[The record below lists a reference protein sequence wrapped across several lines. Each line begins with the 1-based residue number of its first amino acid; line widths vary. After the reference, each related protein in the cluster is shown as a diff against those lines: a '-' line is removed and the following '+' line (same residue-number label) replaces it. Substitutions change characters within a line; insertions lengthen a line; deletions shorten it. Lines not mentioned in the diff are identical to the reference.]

1 MRASSRL
8 TCIQRFDPPRA
19 SLLLSLSLYSLYLSP
34 PPHLSWSLPPLPQRQ
49 PEIKTGFHFPLHSS
63 LVSFFFL
70 PSSSSS
76 SFFFLSSHFF
86 LFLDHYNTVRR
97 IPVPAWLNPIIY
109 SFLRV
114 VAHKWVVLG
123 LVLLYNRMRRV
134 RLSIRPGRI
143 NEKVNE
149 RFRIATRYPFSVFL
163 YLSSF
168 QFVAFVSLGFV
179 QFVALCFKR
188 PFTSSFFSFHDYYD
202 PGNPIIFRSI
212 RSRFSFFAPTWS
224 TLDYYASWNRVRRIE
239 KLRSFLVVSRSKSRA
254 RSLIPCTVNNIDSL
268 LQVSPRLGCN

>member
-149 RFRIATRYPFSVFL
+149 RFRIATRYPFSVSL
-163 YLSSF
+163 YLSIL
-168 QFVAFVSLGFV
+168 VS
-179 QFVALCFKR
+179 
-188 PFTSSFFSFHDYYD
+188 
-202 PGNPIIFRSI
+202 
-212 RSRFSFFAPTWS
+212 
-224 TLDYYASWNRVRRIE
+224 VRRIRVPW
-239 KLRSFLVVSRSKSRA
+239 LRSICCSLFQTTLHVEFLFF
-254 RSLIPCTVNNIDSL
+254 
-268 LQVSPRLGCN
+268 PRLLRPRKSNYFPLDPLALFFFRANLEHPRLLCELKPGSTYRKTTIFPRRFEIEISS